1 MLRRMR
7 LPILLLLTVSC
18 VTLSTIS
25 LNAATE
31 QDRFNKLRGEVLE
44 SIQSFDPV
52 RATLAG
58 VHSYDHRL
66 PDYSS
71 KAVKKQI
78 KQLEGFDKNL
88 GRIKADKL
96 EASDA
101 VDLALLQSNVKTAI
115 LELKRIETY
124 RMSPLLYVNTAI
136 DGLYSLVAVDS
147 AIPQARLYAIVKRLE
162 AVPEFFATARKNLK
176 KPPQILVDEAEKKLE
191 AAARFYQQAAGEL
204 MKQYPDRADEI
215 LAKSTKA
222 REAMNDFSI
231 YLTGLKPEDNKA
243 ASIGGEY
250 YDQMLSDEYLLPMKS
265 DTALFV
271 MEEMLTQAQDDYS
284 QYLEY
289 VEGDHQNGKDSVFT
303 PHSFTRQDLL
313 DYYQWEVDQVRIFL
327 SERDLISIP
336 TDIAAVRVIETP
348 PYLREVVSGTQ
359 YFPAFGIDDTPALLF
374 IRPIPD
380 PLDERQLAAR
390 YRYVHRRGFTG
401 AVVHEVFPGRHLEF
415 QQAAENDSP
424 VRRWQRNS
432 MMIDGWGLF
441 CDQATY
447 EAGIHGAEDPAVW
460 LAILGDIRLNAAL
473 AVADIRFHTG
483 QLSFKQALDWLA
495 QAVGGETETE
505 KQYLR
510 QRLLQAVTKPASC
523 VVPLLG
529 KREIERI
536 RDAALLT
543 DEMFFSERETYDAIL
558 AQGAIPPTLLWQ
570 ALDLTMPISDVSAET
585 AE

>member
-7 LPILLLLTVSC
+7 LPLLLLLTVFC
-18 VTLSTIS
+18 VTLSITS
-25 LNAATE
+25 LYAATE
-31 QDRFNKLRGEVLE
+31 QDRFNKLRGEVME
-44 SIQSFDPV
+44 SIQSFEPV
-52 RATLAG
+52 HATLTG

-71 KAVKKQI
+71 KAVKNQI

-88 GRIKADKL
+88 GRIKAENL
-96 EASDA
+96 EAADV
-101 VDLALLQSNVKTAI
+101 VDLALLQSDVKTAI
-115 LELKRIETY
+115 LNLKRIEAY
-124 RMSPLLYVNTAI
+124 HSSPLLYVNVAI
-136 DGLYSLVAVDS
+136 DGLYSLVASDS
-147 AIPQARLYAIVKRLE
+147 TVPRARLYAIVKRFE
-162 AVPEFFATARKNLK
+162 AIPDFFATARKNLK
-176 KPPQILVDEAEKKLE
+176 KPPQILVDEAQKRLE
-191 AAARFYQQAAGEL
+191 AAMRFYQQAAGEL

-231 YLTGLKPEDNKA
+231 YLTGLKPEDNEKV
-243 ASIGGEY
+243 SIGREY
-250 YDQMLSDEYLLPMKS
+250 YDQILSDEYLLPMKS
-265 DTALFV
+265 DTLLFV
-271 MEEMLTQAQDDYS
+271 MEEMLTQAQDDYT

-303 PHSFTRQDLL
+303 PHSFTRQDIL
-313 DYYQWEVDQVRIFL
+313 DYYQWEIDQVRIFL
-327 SERDLISIP
+327 SERDLITIP
-336 TDIAAVRVIETP
+336 TDIAAVHVIETP

-359 YFPAFGIDDTPALLF
+359 YLPPFGIDDTPALLF

-401 AVVHEVFPGRHLEF
+401 AVVHDIFPGRHLEF
-415 QQAAENDSP
+415 QQAGLNDSP

-441 CDQATY
+441 CDQVAY

-473 AVADIRFHTG
+473 GVADIRLHTG
-483 QLSFKQALDWLA
+483 QLSFEQALDWLA
-495 QAVGGETETE
+495 QTVNGETETE

-510 QRLLQAVTKPASC
+510 QRLLQAVTDPASC

-529 KREIERI
+529 KREIERL

-558 AQGAIPPTLLWQ
+558 AQGAIPPALLWQ
-570 ALDLTMPISDVSAET
+570 ALDLTMPVDDASAEI